1 VYATEDEKVTQKS
14 EHAEDLRV
22 LRTRKM
28 LEEALIELTVEKGF
42 AAVTVRDITER
53 AMVNRSTFYRHYLD
67 KFDLLEQYTNAV
79 TALTSAEDPLE
90 EKRREVSGGP
100 PPGLVRLLKHVQQFG
115 DFYRVMLGQMGDPV
129 FTEKFRQTAS
139 RRMRAYYAGTPTEP
153 ESPPLDLRLD
163 YVSCAAVGAIVWW
176 LESDQPCPPEQLASW
191 LSQLSRNTMG
201 FSMKRLSG
209 DGEGN

>member
-1 VYATEDEKVTQKS
+1 MQNS
-14 EHAEDLRV
+14 EHVEDLRV
-22 LRTRKM
+22 QRTRKM
-28 LEEALIELTVEKGF
+28 IEEALLQLTVEKGF

-79 TALTSAEDPLE
+79 TALTSAENTLDE
-90 EKRREVSGGP
+90 QQREASGGAP
-100 PPGLVRLLKHVQQFG
+100 SGLVRLLKHVQQFG
-115 DFYRVMLGQMGDPV
+115 NFYRVMLGQMGDPV

-139 RRMRAYYAGTPTEP
+139 RRMRAYYADTPTEP

-163 YVSCAAVGAIVWW
+163 YVSCAAIGAILWW
-176 LESDQPCPPEQLASW
+176 LENDQPCTPEELAVW

-201 FSMKRLSG
+201 FSMKQRFSG
-209 DGEGN
+209 GSDGGN